1 VHRYKDE
8 ERIIVYARLAAFVAA
23 GVFTATFLATN
34 LATAAAPPLADPQSV
49 GFSPQRLQRL
59 GAAMQGL
66 IEKGE
71 RSGIVTVV
79 SRGGHIVQLGE
90 YGQRD
95 VAGKKPMR
103 ADTIV
108 RAYGMTEP
116 VTAVA
121 VMSLYEE
128 GKLQLDD
135 PIVAYIPQLAGL
147 QVLEKGTNGKRIRMP
162 TRQPITI
169 RQLLTHTSGL
179 SYTFPAAVNFK
190 REAVFTPNVTL
201 AELIPQIAK
210 LPLVHQ
216 PGAGWTYGPSYEVL
230 ARLVEVI
237 SQQPFDQF
245 LEQRIFKPLAMND
258 TGFHVPAEKR
268 DRFAEVYTPSGEKG
282 ALTVATKNAPHNG
295 SFEAGAKFLSGSE
308 GLVTTALDYWIFAQ
322 MLANRGELDETRILS
337 PSTVSLMLQ
346 EQLPRDFGPPE
357 FPGQGSSDAL
367 IGHNFGLGFVVL
379 STPER
384 YGVAGNPGLVR
395 RSGTA
400 NTTFWIDPE
409 RQVVAVFMS
418 QYLPKSGSR
427 IERDFQALVY
437 QAIVD

>member
-1 VHRYKDE
+1 M
-8 ERIIVYARLAAFVAA
+8 YARLTAFVAA
-23 GVFTATFLATN
+23 GVFAAMFGSAGRVL
-34 LATAAAPPLADPQSV
+34 AAAPPLADPQSV

-59 GAAMQGL
+59 GSAMQNL
-66 IEKGE
+66 VEKGE
-71 RSGIVTVV
+71 RAGIVTVV
-79 SRGGHIVQLGE
+79 SRDGHIVQLGE

-121 VMSLYEE
+121 VMTLYEE

-147 QVLEKGTNGKRIRMP
+147 QVLEKGANGKRIRLP

-179 SYTFPAAVNFK
+179 SYTFPAGVSFK
-190 REAVFTPNVTL
+190 RDAVFAPTVTL

-245 LEQRIFKPLAMND
+245 LEQRIFKPLSMND
-258 TGFHVPAEKR
+258 TAFHVPPEKR
-268 DRFAEVYTPSGEKG
+268 DRFAEVYASSGEKG
-282 ALTVATKNAPHNG
+282 TLTVATKNAPHNG

-322 MLANRGELDETRILS
+322 MLANRGELDDTRILS
-337 PSTVSLMLQ
+337 PSTVSLMMQ

-357 FPGQGSSDAL
+357 FPGPSGTDSL
-367 IGHNFGLGFVVL
+367 IGHNFGLGFGVL
-379 STPER
+379 SMPQR
-384 YGVAGNPGLVR
+384 YGVAGSAGLVR
-395 RSGTA
+395 RSGAA

-409 RQVVAVFMS
+409 SQVVAVFMS

-437 QAIVD
+437 QAIVK

>member
-1 VHRYKDE
+1 M
-8 ERIIVYARLAAFVAA
+8 YARLAAIVVASC
-23 GVFTATFLATN
+23 LATTFA
-34 LATAAAPPLADPQSV
+34 LAAAPPLADPQSV

-59 GAAMQGL
+59 SAAMQSL
-66 IEKGE
+66 VEKSE
-71 RSGIVTVV
+71 RAGIVTVV

-95 VAGKKPMR
+95 IAGKKPMR

-121 VMSLYEE
+121 VMMLYEE
-128 GKLQLDD
+128 GRLQLDD

-147 QVLEKGTNGKRIRMP
+147 QVLEKGANGKRIRVP
-162 TRQPITI
+162 TRQPVTI

-179 SYTFPAAVNFK
+179 SYTFPAGVNFK
-190 REAVFTPNVTL
+190 RDAVFGPNLTL
-201 AELIPQIAK
+201 ADMIPQLVK

-216 PGAGWTYGPSYEVL
+216 PGAAWTYGPSYEVL

-245 LEQRIFKPLAMND
+245 LEQRIFRPLSMND
-258 TGFHVPAEKR
+258 TGFRVPPEKR
-268 DRFAEVYTPSGEKG
+268 DRLAEVYASSGEKG
-282 ALTVATKNAPHNG
+282 ALAVASKSAPHLAALDG
-295 SFEAGAKFLSGSE
+295 SGKYLSGAE

-322 MLANRGELDETRILS
+322 TLANRGELDEVRILS
-337 PSTVSLMLQ
+337 PSTVALMLH

-357 FPGQGSSDAL
+357 FPGPAADVL
-367 IGHNFGLGFVVL
+367 TGHNFGMGFAVL
-379 STPER
+379 TTPER
-384 YGVAGNPGLVR
+384 YGVAGSPGLVR
-395 RSGTA
+395 RSGAA
-400 NTTFWIDPE
+400 NTTFWIDPD

-418 QYLPKSGSR
+418 QYLPKSSSR
-427 IERDFQALVY
+427 VERSFQALVY

>member
-1 VHRYKDE
+1 
-8 ERIIVYARLAAFVAA
+8 VYARLAAFVVA
-23 GVFTATFLATN
+23 GILSATVSE
-34 LATAAAPPLADPQSV
+34 AAAPPLADPQSV

-59 GAAMQGL
+59 SAAMQGL
-66 IEKGE
+66 VEKGE
-71 RSGIVTVV
+71 RAGIVTVV

-121 VMSLYEE
+121 VMTLYEE

-147 QVLEKGTNGKRIRMP
+147 QVLEKGANGKRIRVP
-162 TRQPITI
+162 TRQPVTI

-179 SYTFPAAVNFK
+179 SYTFPAGVNYK
-190 REAVFTPNVTL
+190 REAVFAPNMTL
-201 AELIPQIAK
+201 ADMIPQLAK

-216 PGAGWTYGPSYEVL
+216 PGAAWTYGPSYEVL

-237 SQQPFDQF
+237 SQQPFDQY
-245 LEQRIFKPLAMND
+245 LDQHIFKPLSMND
-258 TGFHVPAEKR
+258 TAFHVPPEKR
-268 DRFAEVYTPSGEKG
+268 DRFAEVYASSGEKG
-282 ALTVATKNAPHNG
+282 ALAVATKNAPHPT
-295 SFEAGAKFLSGSE
+295 SFEVGSKFLSGSD

-337 PSTVSLMLQ
+337 PSTVSLMMQ

-357 FPGQGSSDAL
+357 FPGPGGSDSML
-367 IGHNFGLGFVVL
+367 GHNFGLGFLVL

-384 YGVAGNPGLVR
+384 YGVAGTKGLVR
-395 RSGTA
+395 LSGSA
-400 NTTFWIDPE
+400 NTTFWIDPD

-418 QYLPKSGSR
+418 QYLPKGSSR

-437 QAIVD
+437 QALVD